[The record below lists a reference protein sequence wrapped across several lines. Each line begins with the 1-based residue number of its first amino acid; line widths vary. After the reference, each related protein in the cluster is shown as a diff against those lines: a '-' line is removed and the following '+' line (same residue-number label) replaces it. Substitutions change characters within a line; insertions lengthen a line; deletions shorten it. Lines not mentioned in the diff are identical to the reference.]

1 MINKI
6 LAVVLATISMPLTA
20 QWLNYPDPRIPR
32 TKDGKPNL
40 SAPAPRVNGK
50 VDLTGVWMAVPST
63 PAEYRSLLGDGYEA
77 LDVPG
82 NAIAQLNKYII
93 DILADFKPD
102 QEPIRPEFAG
112 LLRQREESAG
122 RDIPSSHCLP
132 GGVPWGTLVSPFK
145 MIQAPG
151 EIVMLHE
158 DNNPPRQIYTD
169 GRKPPANIDL
179 PSWVGYSTGN
189 WQGDTL
195 VVDTVGFNDRGWL
208 DAFGHPHSEALH
220 VVERFQR
227 RDAGHLGIEVTI
239 DDPKVYTNSFT
250 VKFSARLLT
259 DSDVLEAICAENEK
273 DLAHASK

>member
-1 MINKI
+1 
-6 LAVVLATISMPLTA
+6 
-20 QWLNYPDPRIPR
+20 
-32 TKDGKPNL
+32 
-40 SAPAPRVNGK
+40 
-50 VDLTGVWMAVPST
+50 LTGVWMVEPSSHE
-63 PAEYRSLLGDGYEA
+63 EYRALLGDGLET
-77 LDVPG
+77 LDVHG
-82 NAIAQLNKYII
+82 NDITMLSKYLI

-112 LLRQREESAG
+112 LLRQRQETAA
-122 RDIPSSHCLP
+122 RDLPSSHCLP
-132 GGVPWGTLVSPFK
+132 GGVPWATLVSPFK

-158 DNNPPRQIYTD
+158 DNNPARQIYTD
-169 GRKPPANIDL
+169 GRKPLANVDL

-208 DAFGHPHSEALH
+208 DGFGHPHSESLH
-220 VVERFQR
+220 VVERFER

-239 DDPKVYTNSFT
+239 DDPKVYTRSFT
-250 VKFSARLLT
+250 VKFNARLLT

-273 DLAHASK
+273 DRQHAK